1 MKWDVL
7 FETFQPF
14 QTHHESCLF
23 ETFRWDLKKRC
34 YLKLLKLETFQ
45 THVMGGLLIWKFQ
58 MRLEKEVLFE
68 MFETWNFS
76 NMSWGVLYLKL
87 SDETWNEMCYLKL
100 FYLFKPITRVAYF
113 KLSDDLKQDM
123 LFEMFETWNFSN
135 MSWGLLIWNFQIRL
149 EVRCAI
155 WNFSKFSNPSQ
166 ELVIWNFQMR
176 LEKEVLFETF
186 QTFQT
191 HHGGVAYLGR
201 LGYLKLLKLETFQTH
216 VMGGLLYLKLSD
228 ETWNEMCYLKLFN
241 LFKPIMRAAY
251 LKLSGETWK
260 RGAIWNFWNL
270 KLFKPIMGGLL
281 IWNFQMRLEKEVL
294 FEMFETWNF
303 SNMSWGVLYLKL
315 SDETWN
321 EMCYLKLF
329 YLFKPITE
337 CLFETFRWLEM
348 RCAIWNCLKLETFQ
362 PILLIWNFQ
371 MRLEVRCAIWN
382 FSTFS
387 NPSWELLIWNF
398 QMRLEK
404 EVLFE
409 IFETWN
415 FSNPSWGGCL
425 FESFR
430 WDLKK
435 RCYLKCLKL
444 ETFQTCH
451 GGFFIWNFQMR
462 LEMRCAIW
470 NFSTFSNP
478 SQELL
483 IWNFQMTWNKI
494 CYLKCLKLET
504 FQTCHGGCLFETFR
518 WDLKWD
524 VLFETFQS
532 FQPITGVGYLKLSD
546 KTWKRG
552 AIWNFS
558 KFSTHHRSWLFE
570 TFR

>member
-1 MKWDVL
+1 
-7 FETFQPF
+7 
-14 QTHHESCLF
+14 
-23 ETFRWDLKKRC
+23 
-34 YLKLLKLETFQ
+34 
-45 THVMGGLLIWKFQ
+45 
-58 MRLEKEVLFE
+58 
-68 MFETWNFS
+68 
-76 NMSWGVLYLKL
+76 
-87 SDETWNEMCYLKL
+87 MCYLKL
-100 FYLFKPITRVAYF
+100 FKLF
-113 KLSDDLKQDM
+113 
-123 LFEMFETWNFSN
+123 
-135 MSWGLLIWNFQIRL
+135 
-149 EVRCAI
+149 
-155 WNFSKFSNPSQ
+155 NPSQ
-166 ELVIWNFQMR
+166 ELVIWNFQM
-176 LEKEVLFETF
+176 
-186 QTFQT
+186 
-191 HHGGVAYLGR
+191 
-201 LGYLKLLKLETFQTH
+201 
-216 VMGGLLYLKLSD
+216 
-228 ETWNEMCYLKLFN
+228 TWNEMCYLKLF
-241 LFKPIMRAAY
+241 
-251 LKLSGETWK
+251 
-260 RGAIWNFWNL
+260 
-270 KLFKPIMGGLL
+270 KLFNPSQGLV
-281 IWNFQMRLEKEVL
+281 IWNFQ
-294 FEMFETWNF
+294 
-303 SNMSWGVLYLKL
+303 
-315 SDETWN
+315 
-321 EMCYLKLF
+321 
-329 YLFKPITE
+329 I
-337 CLFETFRWLEM
+337 
-348 RCAIWNCLKLETFQ
+348 
-362 PILLIWNFQ
+362 
-371 MRLEVRCAIWN
+371 RLEVRCVIWN

-398 QMRLEK
+398 QVRLEK

-409 IFETWN
+409 TFETWN